1 MGGVMTVQPL
11 SSWHLDKRVPI
22 ALIAALIIQ
31 SLTAIWWAATVDSTV
46 ATNTAAN
53 IRQDVRIEGV
63 RSVIGQQAVQLGR
76 IETNTEGL
84 RVDVSRLIDATER
97 SRQP

>member
-1 MGGVMTVQPL
+1 MTVQPL

-22 ALIAALIIQ
+22 ALIVAIIVQ
-31 SLTAIWWAATVDSTV
+31 SLTAIWWAATVNSMV

-53 IRQDVRIEGV
+53 IRQDAQIEGV

-76 IETNTEGL
+76 IETNIEGL
-84 RVDVSRLIDATER
+84 RADVSRLIDAIER
-97 SRQP
+97 SKP